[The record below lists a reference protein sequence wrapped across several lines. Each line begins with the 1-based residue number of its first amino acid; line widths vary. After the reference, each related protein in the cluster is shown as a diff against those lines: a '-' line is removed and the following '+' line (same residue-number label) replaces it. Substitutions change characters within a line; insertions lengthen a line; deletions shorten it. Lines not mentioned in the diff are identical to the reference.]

1 VGQGY
6 LKLVIGRVA
15 WAEGW
20 GLSYGMARKLR
31 LEFPGALYHIINR
44 GNYRTWIFDVASTR
58 TAFESCLFEGCERS
72 GWVLHAFV
80 IMGNHYHLA
89 VETPEGNLVAGMQW
103 LQATFA
109 NRFNRLRHENGHLFQ
124 GRYKSLLLEDG
135 PVLGAVCDYI
145 HLNPV
150 RAGLVA
156 ATQLATYR
164 HGSYWYLQHAAQ
176 RRPCMRLDAPLQ
188 AAGELS
194 DSAAGRRSYQ
204 SYLEWQAEE
213 GPAGKT
219 RAYVNLSRGWALGS
233 REFKAALVK
242 DHQVAALSRAWETEG
257 AREVH
262 EIKWAS
268 LLGTALGVLQKTPED
283 LITSRKSAPWKLA
296 IASWLKARSQA
307 GNPWL
312 AQHVRLGA
320 PTSASRNISRYR
332 ASLQSSDPDWK
343 KLSAISST

>member
-1 VGQGY
+1 
-6 LKLVIGRVA
+6 
-15 WAEGW
+15 
-20 GLSYGMARKLR
+20 MARKLR
-31 LEFPGALYHIINR
+31 LEYPGALYHIINR
-44 GNYRTWIFDVASTR
+44 GNYRRWIFDSSATR
-58 TAFESCLFEGCERS
+58 TAFEACLFEGCERS
-72 GWVLHAFV
+72 GWLLHAYV

-89 VETPEGNLVAGMQW
+89 VETPEGNLIAGMQW

-109 NRFNRLRHENGHLFQ
+109 NRFNRLRRENGHLFQ

-135 PVLGAVCDYI
+135 PVLGSVCDYI

-150 RAGLVA
+150 RAGLVT

-164 HGSYWYLQHAAQ
+164 YGSYWYLQHASR
-176 RRPCMRLDAPLQ
+176 RRPCLRFAASLQ

-204 SYLEWQAEE
+204 SYLEWQAAE

-219 RAYVNLSRGWALGS
+219 RAYVKLSRGWALGS
-233 REFKAALVK
+233 PEFKAALVR
-242 DHQVAALSRAWETEG
+242 DCNVAALSRAWEVEG

-262 EIKWAS
+262 EIKWAY
-268 LLGTALGVLQKTPED
+268 LLGTALRVLHKTPAD
-283 LITSRKSAPWKLA
+283 LITSPKSASWKLA

-312 AQHVRLGA
+312 AQHLRLGA
-320 PTSASRNISRYR
+320 PTGTSRNIARYR
-332 ASLQSSDPDWK
+332 GSVQAADPDWK
-343 KLSAISST
+343 KLNEIAST